1 MRENIMSIRKSKV
14 FAVAAAACVLGMML
28 GGCGSSTSGNAT
40 EGSNVITALTPNR
53 RMA

>member
-1 MRENIMSIRKSKV
+1 MSIRKSKV

-40 EGSNVITALTPNR
+40 EGSNVITAFAEWLDPGQHQ
-53 RMA
+53 

>member
-1 MRENIMSIRKSKV
+1 MNIRKSKV

-28 GGCGSSTSGNAT
+28 GGCGLGLPRLGTRLKDRMSLRH
-40 EGSNVITALTPNR
+40 LTPNR

>member
-1 MRENIMSIRKSKV
+1 MYIRKSKV

-28 GGCGSSTSGNAT
+28 GGCGSSRLGTRLKDRMSLRH
-40 EGSNVITALTPNR
+40 LTQNR

>member
-1 MRENIMSIRKSKV
+1 MNIRKSKV
-14 FAVAAAACVLGMML
+14 FAVAAACVLGMML

-40 EGSNVITALTPNR
+40 KDRMSLRHLTPNR

>member
-1 MRENIMSIRKSKV
+1 MSIRKSKV

-40 EGSNVITALTPNR
+40 EGSNVILRHLTPNR

>member
-1 MRENIMSIRKSKV
+1 MNIRKSKV

-28 GGCGSSTSGNAT
+28 GGPRLGTRLKDRMSLRH
-40 EGSNVITALTPNR
+40 LTPNR

>member
-1 MRENIMSIRKSKV
+1 MNIRKSKV

-28 GGCGSSTSGNAT
+28 GGCGSSTSGT
-40 EGSNVITALTPNR
+40 RLKDRMSLRHLTPNR